1 MRVCMCDEETN
12 IYNVCMCVCV
22 SGCVCACKSGYVENT
37 GREAVCVCAWKTN
50 SVRECGR

>member
-1 MRVCMCDEETN
+1 VRVCMCDEETN
-12 IYNVCMCVCV
+12 IYNVCV
-22 SGCVCACKSGYVENT
+22 CVCACNSGYVENT